1 MQTTEGFYYCC
12 FVNRVSYATVWH
24 QILMVTITSG
34 REASKVEKTT
44 TKCDPSTLF
53 QNIISYQANWELV
66 TL

>member
-1 MQTTEGFYYCC
+1 
-12 FVNRVSYATVWH
+12 
-24 QILMVTITSG
+24 MVTITSG
-34 REASKVEKTT
+34 REAPEVEKTT